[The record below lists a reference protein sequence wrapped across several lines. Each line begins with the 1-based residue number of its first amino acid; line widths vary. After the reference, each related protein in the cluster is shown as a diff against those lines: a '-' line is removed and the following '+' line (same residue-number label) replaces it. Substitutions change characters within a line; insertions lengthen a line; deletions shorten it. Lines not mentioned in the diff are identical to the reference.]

1 VVKHVLSA
9 VDLFTVRGLLQPV
22 AHHVLPQPLDGHWE
36 LDQVGMFTVIVI
48 KLKLGPLSAAI
59 AVPVY

>member
-1 VVKHVLSA
+1 VVKHVHSA
-9 VDLFTVRGLLQPV
+9 ADLFTVPVAPQPV
-22 AHHVLPQPLDGHWE
+22 AHHVRPQPPDGHWE

-48 KLKLGPLSAAI
+48 KPKLGLLSAVI